1 MKYDPSTKQKIYEA
15 AKKLFIQEGF
25 GVSSRKIASQAGVNL
40 GLITYYFKSKNNI
53 ALMIMKETYE
63 IIGAHLK
70 YVISPD
76 DNLLLYLITY
86 LNICY
91 HSYQCENG
99 HLFFTQMFEEDLI
112 EESIFVGNNQTA
124 LYQRLVDTYMGG
136 NGSSPQKNFF
146 LFQSVLQGSVRNLVR
161 RAQVMPEITYDDIFI
176 YTIRGFFWGLGLPC
190 TDSAVNDLKTR
201 SDKAAE
207 AVIQKYPHLLDPG
220 VFLFQEDTIKSSI
233 NHS

>member
-136 NGSSPQKNFF
+136 NGSSPQKNFS